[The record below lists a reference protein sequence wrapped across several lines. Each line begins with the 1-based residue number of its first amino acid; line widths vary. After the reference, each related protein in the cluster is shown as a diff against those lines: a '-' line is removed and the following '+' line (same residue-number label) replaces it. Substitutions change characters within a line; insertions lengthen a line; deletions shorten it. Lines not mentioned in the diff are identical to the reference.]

1 MGAGGDANC
10 VRLTPPFEEGA
21 PFQPC
26 YFSSTI
32 YWVLCKA
39 CSGLSRV
46 AAVLMQAASAECPGN
61 AYSQHSDPAEPS
73 KPPEVGGR
81 RKKRSAE
88 SLCQARLSPVSVQHS
103 FGDASPR
110 QKLHCLPGLTLS
122 FTHMYNNL
130 AHHRLW
136 STRFERGGTRAGAPA
151 VRSLATRH
159 LGHPST
165 DGWNVV
171 AGAVELA
178 CAWALC
184 GTDLPA
190 DTSVPFEFSM
200 ATRFRLAA
208 CISVSWKFQ
217 RAVCTSFPRRFYDE
231 LPNLVAPHTRELA
244 YLGYAF
250 LYGDEQA
257 EFGGWSEENAGKI
270 GELYDHM
277 LTLEVDLLASVNVMR
292 LLTRNAQVEAEERL
306 QKMVDANAVDAEDAM
321 VMRSIIPFFRV
332 ASEDGNMR
340 RPTAG
345 ALLCAAVLC
354 LPDGR
359 ELVARWF
366 NDEDC
371 GLARELLRAAI
382 LVKGMPADTL
392 AIGCYTD
399 PSWTNHRY
407 IFIESLE
414 RALQAANGLM

>member
-1 MGAGGDANC
+1 M
-10 VRLTPPFEEGA
+10 E
-21 PFQPC
+21 
-26 YFSSTI
+26 
-32 YWVLCKA
+32 
-39 CSGLSRV
+39 
-46 AAVLMQAASAECPGN
+46 AASVDSPRN
-61 AYSQHSDPAEPS
+61 VYNRHSELSEAKD
-73 KPPEVGGR
+73 GDGR
-81 RKKRSAE
+81 RKRSVE
-88 SLCQARLSPVSVQHS
+88 TLCDARLSPVSVQHA

-110 QKLHCLPGLTLS
+110 QKLHCLPGMTLS

-130 AHHRLW
+130 AKHRLW
-136 STRFERGGTRAGAPA
+136 ITRFERGGAGVGANA

-159 LGHPST
+159 LSHPST

-178 CAWALC
+178 CAWALR
-184 GTDLPA
+184 GTDLPE

-208 CISVSWKFQ
+208 CINVSWKFQ
-217 RAVCTSFPRRFYDE
+217 RAMCTHFPRRFYDD

-244 YLGYAF
+244 YLGYSF
-250 LYGDEQA
+250 LYADEQE

-277 LTLEVDLLASVNVMR
+277 LVLEVDLLTSVSVMR

-306 QKMVDANAVDAEDAM
+306 QQMVDGDAVDGEAAM
-321 VMRSIIPFFRV
+321 VLRSVIPFFRV

-359 ELVARWF
+359 ELAARWF

-382 LVKGMPADTL
+382 HVRGMAADTL
-392 AIGCYTD
+392 AIGCYAD
-399 PSWTNHRY
+399 PAWINHEY
-407 IFIESLE
+407 VCAESLE
-414 RALQAANGLM
+414 RALHAANGLV